1 MAGIDDVARAAG
13 VSTATVSRALSGRG
27 RISAATVARVRA
39 AAVSLGYVSSA
50 AASSLASGRAE
61 NIGVVVPLM
70 DRWFFGAV
78 LDGIAAQL
86 APRGLDLTL
95 YNLTD
100 DPAQRRRL
108 FDTALRRRRVDG
120 VIVLSTP
127 LTDDEVGAL
136 RDLAL
141 PVVGLGVPRGEL
153 PTLRVDDTAVGRA
166 ATEHLLTLGHRDIA
180 HIGQTL
186 AAGSSDDPAFDI
198 PTRRRAGFEAAMADA
213 GAGTIAGPGSCAA
226 APLTARFVEA
236 DFTVDGGSRA
246 AHELLAA
253 GAPPTA
259 IFAASDEMAYGVL
272 TAARERGLSVPR
284 DLSVVGVDGHDLAG
298 LFDLTTID
306 QFPHAQGERAGAAML
321 AALAPDEAE
330 VDAPRLLDLAPLP
343 FELVTRGTTAPPSA
357 RVVSWA

>member
-127 LTDDEVGAL
+127 LADDEVGAL
-136 RDLAL
+136 RDLSL

-213 GAGTIAGPGSCAA
+213 GAGPNAGPGSGAA

-236 DFTVDGGSRA
+236 DFTVDGGRRA